1 MSFQPVGV
9 RNLDAA
15 QNQFSSLG
23 EPMHIIADSTS
34 NHDENDE

>member
-1 MSFQPVGV
+1 V

-15 QNQFSSLG
+15 QNQFTTLG
-23 EPMHIIADSTS
+23 EPMYIIDDSTS